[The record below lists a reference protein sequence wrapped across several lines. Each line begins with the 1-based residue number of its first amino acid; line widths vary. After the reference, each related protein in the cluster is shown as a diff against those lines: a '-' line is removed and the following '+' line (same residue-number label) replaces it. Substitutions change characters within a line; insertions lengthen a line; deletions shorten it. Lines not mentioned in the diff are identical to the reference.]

1 MMWTEFRQKT
11 RFLSDL
17 ILRHPRSNSL
27 EKLWRMFAFVNAEV
41 PLNVGKRMPI
51 SDSLAKPAKPVA
63 CRKVRML
70 VSTRFIQK

>member
-1 MMWTEFRQKT
+1 
-11 RFLSDL
+11 
-17 ILRHPRSNSL
+17 
-27 EKLWRMFAFVNAEV
+27 MFAFVNAELH
-41 PLNVGKRMPI
+41 LNVGSDIPA